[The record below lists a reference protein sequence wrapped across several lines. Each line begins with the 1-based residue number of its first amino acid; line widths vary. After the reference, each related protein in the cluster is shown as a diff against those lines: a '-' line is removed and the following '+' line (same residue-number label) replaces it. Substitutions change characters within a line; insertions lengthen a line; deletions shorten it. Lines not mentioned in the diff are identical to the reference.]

1 MRKWKEF
8 WNSVLSQKWGK
19 IRIFWKNIHPCLR
32 WPPWPCD
39 QPNVTRHCT
48 GSLAVTTGN
57 GDTGP
62 GSLKLITPGMWSMTA
77 GAMKNCFKMTVS
89 NMYLTYHHK
98 LICQPFSKIVRHFGS
113 TFYCHWTN
121 KISFKELKIFTVTGA
136 RSVRGCEGSV
146 FTVFYPVYF

>member
-1 MRKWKEF
+1 MLER
-8 WNSVLSQKWGK
+8 SAVTLK
-19 IRIFWKNIHPCLR
+19 IPGHDIILR
-32 WPPWPCD
+32 WPGWPCD

-48 GSLAVTTGN
+48 GSLVVTTGN

-62 GSLKLITPGMWSMTA
+62 GSLKLITPGMRSMTA